1 MTRWRER
8 NYRST
13 IQDQQAMED
22 RHRNSLRTA
31 LSFRWQS
38 SLADDDQSVVWGEIE
53 RTFVLDGSLDQ
64 TSSMILISSTFSEL
78 IEQRSILSSH
88 RSFRNSPVQCWITL
102 FHSDVSRI
110 SLLDWGTAT
119 FNPSPLFV
127 RWMDEVTCSE
137 ERWPIRRSSIGQ
149 TVVAPVGRDRR
160 RVTIIRTS
168 KDSIEGKLCYLSREF
183 ISLNSE
189 WIKSEQTDRPQTF
202 VQLDNT
208 DLLQWI
214 QFERH
219 PQQQSKTDCAS
230 PIIVSHRF
238 DHPNLSSPSGS
249 KSAGINLNKNT
260 TISKFVVF
268 FRFT

>member
-1 MTRWRER
+1 MK
-8 NYRST
+8 N
-13 IQDQQAMED
+13 
-22 RHRNSLRTA
+22 
-31 LSFRWQS
+31 
-38 SLADDDQSVVWGEIE
+38 
-53 RTFVLDGSLDQ
+53 
-64 TSSMILISSTFSEL
+64 
-78 IEQRSILSSH
+78 
-88 RSFRNSPVQCWITL
+88 
-102 FHSDVSRI
+102 
-110 SLLDWGTAT
+110 
-119 FNPSPLFV
+119 
-127 RWMDEVTCSE
+127 
-137 ERWPIRRSSIGQ
+137 
-149 TVVAPVGRDRR
+149 
-160 RVTIIRTS
+160 
-168 KDSIEGKLCYLSREF
+168 
-183 ISLNSE
+183 
-189 WIKSEQTDRPQTF
+189 EQTDRPKTF